1 MDEQMERPHH
11 RPLPR
16 RERGDREAKGVADGE
31 SRGVVNGRARWV
43 ALLRRPGVV
52 APLAL
57 LLVVIGVW
65 GALLV
70 NAAQP
75 KTLDQRAYDVERQLQ
90 CPICHG
96 QSVADSPSLLS
107 QQMRGIVRQKL
118 AHGESEQQVIN
129 DFRASYGDSILM
141 TPPPTTY
148 IWLWGPPA
156 LILLLGGYL
165 VYALGREW
173 RTPALAT
180 AGAAYDAY
188 SDADDD
194 GADLDA
200 MPADERRGLRD
211 LLRREL
217 AADEGAPVSLFA
229 DDGDSDNLAADL
241 DDQSGDTPIGA
252 IPAAQ
257 ATIASKPSS
266 ATQTIK
272 RAQGARSK
280 PAQSTE
286 GARIW
291 DR

>member
-1 MDEQMERPHH
+1 MDKQMIGA
-11 RPLPR
+11 RPLPLPQ
-16 RERGDREAKGVADGE
+16 RERGGSEAGSDADGE
-31 SRGVVNGRARWV
+31 VHRTADGVANVQARWGAV
-43 ALLRRPGVV
+43 LRRPGVV
-52 APLAL
+52 APLVL

-75 KTLDQRAYDVERQLQ
+75 KTLDQRAYDVEQQLQ

-107 QQMRGIVRQKL
+107 QQMRALVRQKL

-173 RTPALAT
+173 RTPALVT
-180 AGAAYDAY
+180 AGVAYDAY
-188 SDADDD
+188 SDADDTD
-194 GADLDA
+194 DLDT
-200 MPADERRGLRD
+200 MSADERRGLRD

-217 AADEGAPVSLFA
+217 AADEGAPVNLLA
-229 DDGDSDNLAADL
+229 DDEQADF
-241 DDQSGDTPIGA
+241 
-252 IPAAQ
+252 PA
-257 ATIASKPSS
+257 
-266 ATQTIK
+266 
-272 RAQGARSK
+272 
-280 PAQSTE
+280 E
-286 GARIW
+286 GARAW